1 MLVYDITSEK
11 SFDNIKNWIR
21 NIQEHASAEVERM
34 LIGNKCD
41 MQDKRQVSR
50 EKGENLANEYGI
62 KFMETSAKGNINVD
76 EAFFSLAK
84 DIKAKIDKKAG
95 SDLLNKPAVIKPKVD
110 LQKKSGTSF
119 WSRCSIF

>member
-1 MLVYDITSEK
+1 
-11 SFDNIKNWIR
+11 
-21 NIQEHASAEVERM
+21 
-34 LIGNKCD
+34 
-41 MQDKRQVSR
+41 
-50 EKGENLANEYGI
+50 LANEYGI

-95 SDLLNKPAVIKPKVD
+95 SDLLNKPAVIKPKAD
-110 LQKKSGTSF
+110 LQKKSATSF